1 MAKSTGCQK
10 HGKTNCIECKTARGA
25 KTVSHRRTENKKKT
39 TTTEKENDMT
49 KTNKTAKTE
58 KTAKTPKTPK
68 TPKGTAKVEPTPAPT
83 STMDDHAPNA
93 RWPYGVKL
101 TTPTGVQ
108 YERLSNAATRD
119 RRVNMLI
126 SQFAASKLAE
136 DLSTKVEPVDYDPA
150 ATPAPTATPVT
161 DEDLK
166 KLQTAAKRERRINK
180 EKTPKAAKPA
190 KVAKVKTPKEPK
202 AAKPAGDPIV
212 KLLAKGVFY
221 FTKSATGLLNGLPF
235 VQVVVTKNK
244 VTMTPA
250 KTAADGALE
259 VRHSQIGVSKL
270 LKDTTWNKA
279 TQDLTAKVAGDSF
292 VVEVR

>member
-136 DLSTKVEPVDYDPA
+136 DLSTKVEPVDYNPA
-150 ATPAPTATPVT
+150 ATPAPTATPIVEVT
-161 DEDLK
+161 RV
-166 KLQTAAKRERRINK
+166 AKVKGGKVKVTRVAK
-180 EKTPKAAKPA
+180 VKTAKP
-190 KVAKVKTPKEPK
+190 AKVKTPKTPKEPK
-202 AAKPAGDPIV
+202 VAGDPIV